1 MENQCGLERIKRKDY
16 WRLSK
21 EERNKKKYY
30 LIVEDNVVCWL
41 GMIVGTFDAA
51 SGTVKQCKPRKMER
65 KEEKQVSIVDQ
76 VLMESENILERY
88 GV

>member
-16 WRLSK
+16 WRLPK
-21 EERNKKKYY
+21 EERNKKMYY

-51 SGTVKQCKPRKMER
+51 SGTVK
-65 KEEKQVSIVDQ
+65 
-76 VLMESENILERY
+76 
-88 GV
+88 

>member
-30 LIVEDNVVCWL
+30 LIIEDNVVCWL

-51 SGTVKQCKPRKMER
+51 SGTVK
-65 KEEKQVSIVDQ
+65 
-76 VLMESENILERY
+76 
-88 GV
+88 